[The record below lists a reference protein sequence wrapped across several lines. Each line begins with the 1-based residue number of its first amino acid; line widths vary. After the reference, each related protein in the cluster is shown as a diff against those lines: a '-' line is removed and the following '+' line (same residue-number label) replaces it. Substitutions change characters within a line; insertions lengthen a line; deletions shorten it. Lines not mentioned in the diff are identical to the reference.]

1 MKIVGSSKQDGIPSP
16 DNPVEIKNETVLII
30 TDKEGNKKE
39 MPFKY
44 EKILKEGDKIEKI
57 NGEWCLVRRKPMND
71 IEILEDIISEYKA
84 TAIEW
89 KFGNVPVH
97 LDERDIEAIENLIQ
111 RNKDL
116 EQIEQEHKEEN
127 GRLREEVKKLKK
139 IDLSNSKIIA
149 NMSER
154 HFQDREKIRKFEK
167 TILLESKPTILGMI
181 PISRI
186 KEKIEELTKIKGDL
200 ATHIATSERI
210 KVLQELLEESEK

>member
-1 MKIVGSSKQDGIPSP
+1 
-16 DNPVEIKNETVLII
+16 
-30 TDKEGNKKE
+30 
-39 MPFKY
+39 
-44 EKILKEGDKIEKI
+44 
-57 NGEWCLVRRKPMND
+57 MND
-71 IEILEDIISEYKA
+71 IEILENYVKELNENKKNHKLAYS
-84 TAIEW
+84 TG
-89 KFGNVPVH
+89 FGKYWS
-97 LDERDIEAIENLIQ
+97 DFGKAIENLLK

-181 PISRI
+181 PISKL

-210 KVLQELLEESEK
+210 KVLQELLEENEK